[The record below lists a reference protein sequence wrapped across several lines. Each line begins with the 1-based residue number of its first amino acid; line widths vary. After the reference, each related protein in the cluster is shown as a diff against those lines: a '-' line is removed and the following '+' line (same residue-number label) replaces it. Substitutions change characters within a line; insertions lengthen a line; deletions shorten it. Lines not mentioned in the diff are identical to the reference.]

1 MTIQSSVYRW
11 YRQGTVA
18 VTNGSTAVTGTTTA
32 WSTNVKAGDG
42 FSLDGATW
50 YEVASVTD
58 NTHLVLASNFGGST
72 TSGASY
78 AIDRRSLAWQVGSEA
93 AARVLALQQML
104 QQTLKTTGQ
113 PPDTIGSDGAVAYD
127 ATAMVFY
134 TKTGDTWD
142 TGTSFRG
149 STVLNGAGAPSSG
162 TGNNAD
168 FYLDTTNTRLY
179 GPKTGGAWGAYVSL
193 VGPTGSTGPT
203 GATGATGPANTL
215 SIGTVTTG
223 AAGSSASATITGTA
237 PTQTLS
243 LTIPRGDTGATGA
256 GTGDALTA
264 NPLSQFAATTS
275 AQLRG
280 VISDET
286 GTGDLVFAT
295 SPTLVT
301 PVLGTPSSGTLT
313 NCTGLPVSGVSG
325 LATSTTTGRLAKYSN
340 TTGSQA
346 QTTGLFEDGSGNL
359 GIGTTSPASI
369 ADISGAT
376 PILTLR
382 TSVTGSLFGIEF
394 LSSSLEA
401 AIKQQPSSGEFR
413 ISSGRSAGWGG
424 HITFYVDE
432 SERARINDTGG
443 VRFNNYGAGTLT
455 TDASGNITAS
465 SDESLKDDIQPFTR
479 GLPEILQVNPIS
491 YLWSAASG
499 LDRMNRYSGFSAQN
513 VESAIPEA
521 VGVDANGYLTL
532 IEKPI
537 LAALVN
543 AVKTLNGQNA
553 ALAARIAAL
562 EQGA

>member
-134 TKTGDTWD
+134 TNTGGTWD

-179 GPKTGGAWGAYVSL
+179 GPKTGGAWGSYVSL

-256 GTGDALTA
+256 GTGDALTS

-275 AQLRG
+275 LQLKG

-286 GTGDLVFAT
+286 GSGSLVFAT
-295 SPTLVT
+295 SPTLIT
-301 PVLGTPSSGTLT
+301 PALGTPSSGTLT

-340 TTGSQA
+340 TTGSQE
-346 QTTGLFEDGSGNL
+346 QTVGIFEDASGNAGFGTASPWAKVSLPFNGKVSL
-359 GIGTTSPASI
+359 GQS
-369 ADISGAT
+369 
-376 PILTLR
+376 TLYNY
-382 TSVTGSLFGIEF
+382 SVYKS
-394 LSSSLEA
+394 
-401 AIKQQPSSGEFR
+401 
-413 ISSGRSAGWGG
+413 SAGNLDVYFDSLDTDVNTKVRFRMRTGG
-424 HITFYVDE
+424 TPVEAITFDGNG
-432 SERARINDTGG
+432 AI
-443 VRFNNYGAGTLT
+443 RFPAYGAGTLT

-465 SDESLKDDIQPFTR
+465 SDEALKDDIQPFTR
-479 GLPEILQVNPIS
+479 GLQEILQINPIS

-499 LDRMNRYSGFSAQN
+499 LDRMNRYTGFSAQN
-513 VESAIPEA
+513 VETAIPEA

-543 AVKTLNGQNA
+543 AVKALSEQNA
-553 ALAARIAAL
+553 ALAARIEAL